1 MYVASAEYIGGM
13 ENNPDSAT
21 EPEPEQPAKRSGLRS
36 GAIALIASV
45 ALVVW
50 IVGGAYLA
58 IFAATSDVVG
68 VIATIV
74 FFASW
79 VVIPGLVIT
88 IIVCAIIALL
98 FNRVPGKIMA
108 AFAIV
113 LPVVAG
119 VLIWTVL

>member
-1 MYVASAEYIGGM
+1 MD
-13 ENNPDSAT
+13 NNPEPAT
-21 EPEPEQPAKRSGLRS
+21 EPEQEQPTKRSGLRS
-36 GAIALIASV
+36 GSTALIASI

-58 IFAATSDVVG
+58 IFAASSDVVG

-79 VVIPGLVIT
+79 VVLPGLIIT
-88 IIVCAIIALL
+88 ILVFAIIALL

-108 AFAIV
+108 ALAIV

>member
-1 MYVASAEYIGGM
+1 M
-13 ENNPDSAT
+13 EDNPDSAT

-36 GAIALIASV
+36 CAIALIASI